1 MKKLLLFFPQHI
13 VEGLLNSRRRMS
25 DRPGWILIFKTPARK
40 PTNIIV
46 FFLVPVLGTQDL
58 LLAQDDRY
66 DDTDDDMM
74 MI

>member
-1 MKKLLLFFPQHI
+1 MI
-13 VEGLLNSRRRMS
+13 
-25 DRPGWILIFKTPARK
+25 DRSGWILIFQIPARK
-40 PTNIIV
+40 PTNVIV